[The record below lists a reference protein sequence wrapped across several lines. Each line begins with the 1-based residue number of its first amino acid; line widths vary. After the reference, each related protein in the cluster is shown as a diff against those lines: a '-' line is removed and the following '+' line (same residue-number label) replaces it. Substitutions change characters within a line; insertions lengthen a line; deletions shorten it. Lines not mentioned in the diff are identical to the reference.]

1 MTGGDFLRGV
11 RRYLVTGLIIWLPL
25 LATVLVVRFLVRLM
39 DRTLVVIP
47 PAWRPEELLGFSIP
61 GLGVVLAFLILL
73 LTGLLGIVVDVR
85 SGERRTENRGAA
97 DADGPAEMII
107 RPAIVGGQLGGEAA
121 RGRPTRAG
129 LQEDVGRPGCAAV
142 IVILLL
148 LLPFARKLYAMLAE
162 PLTAVLPE
170 GSSMIAIDVASPFL
184 TPFKLALLLALILAI
199 PFVLYQL
206 WAFVAP
212 ALYREEKRLARPLLY
227 TSVLL
232 FYAGCAFAYF
242 VVFPLVF
249 GFFTSVAPVGVTV
262 MTDIS
267 KYLDFVITLFLAF
280 GIAFEVPIA
289 TIILVA
295 TGMVSIDQLKK
306 ARAYVLVGAFAM
318 GMLLTPPDVIS
329 QTLLAL
335 PMWLLFEIGILMSRI
350 LLPHRRT
357 APGEAGDQAS
367 S

>member
-1 MTGGDFLRGV
+1 MNNPEDQELSFIEHLVELRG
-11 RRYLVTGLIIWLPL
+11 RLLKACSAILII
-25 LATVLVVRFLVRLM
+25 
-39 DRTLVVIP
+39 
-47 PAWRPEELLGFSIP
+47 
-61 GLGVVLAFLILL
+61 LI
-73 LTGLLGIVVDVR
+73 
-85 SGERRTENRGAA
+85 
-97 DADGPAEMII
+97 
-107 RPAIVGGQLGGEAA
+107 
-121 RGRPTRAG
+121 
-129 LQEDVGRPGCAAV
+129 
-142 IVILLL
+142 L
-148 LLPFARKLYAMLAE
+148 LLPFARKLYAILAA

-184 TPFKLALLLALILAI
+184 TPFKLALLLAIILAI
-199 PFVLYQL
+199 PIVLYQL

-212 ALYREEKRLARPLLY
+212 ALYREEKKLARPLLY
-227 TSVLL
+227 TSVFL

-249 GFFTSVAPVGVTV
+249 GFFTRVAPEGVTV

-280 GIAFEVPIA
+280 GITFEVPIA

-295 TGMVSIDQLKK
+295 TGMTTIEQLKK
-306 ARAYVLVGAFAM
+306 MRPYVLVGAFAM

-335 PMWLLFEIGILMSRI
+335 PMWILFEVGLLMAQL
-350 LLPHRRT
+350 LLPHRQ
-357 APGEAGDQAS
+357 GENADGENAEKPADQAS

>member
-1 MTGGDFLRGV
+1 MTESNPSDKELSFLEH
-11 RRYLVTGLIIWLPL
+11 LVELRSRL
-25 LATVLVVRFLVRLM
+25 LKAC
-39 DRTLVVIP
+39 
-47 PAWRPEELLGFSIP
+47 
-61 GLGVVLAFLILL
+61 LAIL
-73 LTGLLGIVVDVR
+73 
-85 SGERRTENRGAA
+85 
-97 DADGPAEMII
+97 
-107 RPAIVGGQLGGEAA
+107 
-121 RGRPTRAG
+121 
-129 LQEDVGRPGCAAV
+129 
-142 IVILLL
+142 VILVA
-148 LLPFARKLYAMLAE
+148 LLPFARKLYALLAE
-162 PLTAVLPE
+162 PLTSVLPE

-199 PFVLYQL
+199 PIVLYQL

-227 TSVLL
+227 SSVVL

-249 GFFTSVAPVGVTV
+249 GFFTSVAPEGVTV

-267 KYLDFVITLFLAF
+267 KYLDFVMTLFLAF
-280 GIAFEVPIA
+280 GITFEVPIA

-295 TGMVSIDQLKK
+295 TGMVTIDQLAK
-306 ARAYVLVGAFAM
+306 ARAYVLVGAFAL

-335 PMWLLFEIGILMSRI
+335 PMWLLFEVGILMSRI
-350 LLPHRRT
+350 LLPHRKST
-357 APGEAGDQAS
+357 AEKASDQAS